1 MNTILV
7 VEDEAAFLDVLRRV
21 LERAGYAVVAAGNP
35 EQALQLVA
43 SGDPRPDAAVIDVL
57 LPGGDGISLHRAIV
71 EQAPWLRNRTVFLTG
86 AAHDRGIHDAI
97 EALGVPLI
105 GKLDD
110 LSVVV
115 DAVRVALLQK

>member
-7 VEDEAAFLDVLRRV
+7 VEDEAPFLDVLRRV
-21 LERAGYAVVAAGNP
+21 LERAGYAVLAAETP
-35 EQALQLVA
+35 QQALALVA
-43 SGDPRPDAAVIDVL
+43 NGQPRPDAAVIDVL
-57 LPGGDGISLHRAIV
+57 LPGGDGISLHREIV
-71 EQAPWLRNRTVFLTG
+71 KQAPWLGSRTVFLTG
-86 AAHDRGIHDAI
+86 AAHDRTIHDAI

-115 DAVRVALLQK
+115 DAVRVVLLQK